1 MLQAD
6 TIVARYGAAAPAL
19 CGVSLIVNP
28 GEVVALLGANGAGK
42 TTTLRALVG
51 AVPLTG
57 GTVSVEGDPVGGE
70 RPQRRLRRGIA
81 MVPEGRGI
89 FAGLSVYEN
98 LLVGGYVDTRTCR
111 RRANE
116 MLEMFPQ
123 LESRRS
129 ISAAMLSGGEQ
140 QMLAI
145 GRALMSSPKYLLLDE
160 PSMGLSPAIVKSIG
174 VAIARQAEAGVG
186 VLLVEQ
192 NAKMALSVSRRA
204 YVLERGRLVMEGDAH
219 ELARDERVQAAYLG
233 WN

>member
-1 MLQAD
+1 
-6 TIVARYGAAAPAL
+6 
-19 CGVSLIVNP
+19 
-28 GEVVALLGANGAGK
+28 
-42 TTTLRALVG
+42 
-51 AVPLTG
+51 
-57 GTVSVEGDPVGGE
+57 
-70 RPQRRLRRGIA
+70 
-81 MVPEGRGI
+81 
-89 FAGLSVYEN
+89 
-98 LLVGGYVDTRTCR
+98 
-111 RRANE
+111 